1 MDVLVTGGTGVL
13 GRAVV
18 DELVRRE
25 HRVRVL
31 TRRVLSGGDPGPRR
45 GAPTVPEGVRAC
57 TGDISTGIGLSE
69 ALSGVDAVVHAASDP
84 RRFKTVDVP
93 GTKRLV
99 EEADKAGEPHLI
111 YISIVGCD
119 QIPYGYYRVKT
130 LCELTVTES
139 GLPWTVLRTTQFHD
153 LMFAAAYHLTR
164 SPLVPLPRGL
174 SDQPISVLDVAP
186 TVAELVESG
195 PVGRATD
202 MGGPEVLTA
211 EQIFRSVAE
220 ACGRKRIFV
229 PLPAFG
235 RTLSGFR
242 EGHHLTPEH
251 AIGTRTFADFV
262 AAHVRH
268 DGAQVTVDVPYRR

>member
-31 TRRVLSGGDPGPRR
+31 SRKSSPV
-45 GAPTVPEGVRAC
+45 VPENVQAF
-57 TGDISTGIGLSE
+57 TGDIGTGLGLDA
-69 ALSGVDAVVHAASDP
+69 ALAGVDAVVHAASDL
-84 RRFKTVDVP
+84 RSFKKVDVP
-93 GTKRLV
+93 GTERLL
-99 EEADKAGEPHLI
+99 EAAAKSGEPHLI

-119 QIPYGYYRVKT
+119 RIPYSYYRIKS
-130 LCELTVTES
+130 LCELAVSES

-153 LMFAAAYHLTR
+153 LMFAVAHALTR
-164 SPLVPLPRGL
+164 SPVVPVPRGL

-186 TVAELVESG
+186 AVVELVESG

-211 EQIFRSVAE
+211 EQIFRAVAE
-220 ACGRKRIFV
+220 ACGRKRLFV
-229 PLPAFG
+229 PMPAFG
-235 RTLSGFR
+235 HTLNGFR
-242 EGHHLTPEH
+242 EGHHLAEEH
-251 AIGTRTFADFV
+251 AVGTRTFADYV

>member
-18 DELVRRE
+18 DELIRRE

-31 TRRVLSGGDPGPRR
+31 SRRSSPE
-45 GAPTVPEGVRAC
+45 VPDGVRAI
-57 TGDISTGIGLSE
+57 TGDISTGLGLPE
-69 ALSGVDAVVHAASDP
+69 ALTGVDAVVHAASDP
-84 RRFKTVDVP
+84 RHHKQVDVP
-93 GTKRLV
+93 GTQRLA

-119 QIPYGYYRVKT
+119 RIPYGYYRVKT
-130 LCELTVTES
+130 LCELAVTES

-153 LMFAAAYHLTR
+153 LMFAVAYALTR
-164 SPLVPLPRGL
+164 SPVVPVPRGL

-186 TVAELVESG
+186 TIAELVESG

-202 MGGPEVLTA
+202 MGGPEVLSA
-211 EQIFRSVAE
+211 ERIFRMVAE
-220 ACGRKRIFV
+220 ACGRKRVFV
-229 PLPAFG
+229 GLPAFG
-235 RTLSGFR
+235 RTLRGFR

-251 AIGTRTFADFV
+251 TIGTRTFADYV
-262 AAHVRH
+262 AEHVRV
-268 DGAQVTVDVPYRR
+268 DGPHVTVDVPYRR